1 MIPKQPDND
10 ATKFM
15 RNNGYRFTRGRKA
28 LLEILKN
35 EHLTFRQIQERL
47 AEKGYK
53 NVSSIYNMLEFF
65 LENKLITIVFV
76 NGVKYYDL
84 AIGNNMHQDESY
96 IHMVILDT
104 NDIFE
109 ISNKTLYDRIK
120 EVTERDYNVDI
131 DYIKIIIGAR
141 KK

>member
-1 MIPKQPDND
+1 MIPKQPDN
-10 ATKFM
+10 AASKFM

-47 AEKGYK
+47 AEKGYT

-65 LENKLITIVFV
+65 LENRLITIVFV

-84 AIGNNMHQDESY
+84 TIGNNMHQDESY
-96 IHMVILDT
+96 IHMVIHDT

-120 EVTERDYNVDI
+120 ETTERDYNVDI

>member
-131 DYIKIIIGAR
+131 DYIKIIIVAR